1 MFYMLKKIVK
11 NLVFSFLFIYAFN
24 VIMYPLNMIMSFNLI
39 NVFFVTFLGFPYI
52 IVFSLFSFLYF

>member
-1 MFYMLKKIVK
+1 MFYMFKKIVK

-52 IVFSLFSFLYF
+52 IVFSLFSLLYF